1 MRVSTADFYRQSIVS
16 LQRQQSLAL
25 HTQNQLSSG
34 SKLQTAADDPT
45 GAAHGLSLDQTRVAN
60 QRYTENTKAL
70 GERLGLEENALGGIS
85 ETLNRVRERALQG
98 NGGTLS
104 DSDRASIAADLR
116 QSLDSL
122 LDYANAADGEGR
134 YLFAGS
140 NDAQAPFALTAGG
153 TQFSG
158 DDVIRQVQIGPN
170 RAVASS
176 DSGAD
181 VFLRQ
186 RSGNGSF
193 SVAATA
199 TNTGTATIASARL
212 SDASAWDGGSYALSF
227 SAGQYSVA
235 DSGGNVVA
243 SGTYTAGQTIRFR
256 GADLTVAGAPA
267 DGDRFSITPSQ
278 QQDLFATVR
287 DLIGLF
293 ETPTSANPAA
303 RAQVQTGVLDKLGA
317 LETAQSRVIDVRA
330 RLGARLVAADD
341 AQNQLSSQLVKI
353 DEALSGIRDVD
364 YAEAASRLTQ
374 QLTGLQ
380 AAQQSFA
387 KIQGLSLFNYLR

>member
-1 MRVSTADFYRQSIVS
+1 MRVSTADFYRQSITS

-25 HTQNQLSSG
+25 QTQNQLSSG
-34 SKLQTAADDPT
+34 LKLQSAADNPT

-60 QRYTENTKAL
+60 QRYTENTKTL
-70 GERLGLEENALGGIS
+70 TERLGLEENALSGIS
-85 ETLNRVRERALQG
+85 ESLNRVRERALQG
-98 NGGTLS
+98 NSGTLS

-116 QSLDSL
+116 QSMETL

-140 NDAQAPFALTAGG
+140 NDANAPFALTSGG

-158 DDVIRQVQIGPN
+158 DDVIREVQIGPN
-170 RAVASS
+170 RSVASS
-176 DSGAD
+176 DGGAD

-193 SVAATA
+193 SVAGTA
-199 TNTGTATIASARL
+199 TNTGTATIATARVADSA
-212 SDASAWDGGSYALSF
+212 AWDGGSYALSF
-227 SAGQYSVA
+227 TGGNYSVQ
-235 DSGGNVVA
+235 DGGGNVVA
-243 SGTYTAGQTIRFR
+243 SGAYTAGQTIRFR
-256 GADLTVAGAPA
+256 GADLTVTGVPA
-267 DGDRFSITPSQ
+267 DGDSFSITPSQ
-278 QQDLFATVR
+278 QQDVFATVR
-287 DLIGLF
+287 DLITLF

-303 RAQVQTGVLDKLGA
+303 RAQVQTGVLDKLAA
-317 LETAQSRVIDVRA
+317 LETAQSRIIDVRA
-330 RLGARLVAADD
+330 RLGARLVAAED

-353 DEALSGIRDVD
+353 DEALSGIRDID

-387 KIQGLSLFNYLR
+387 KIQGLSLFSYLR

>member
-1 MRVSTADFYRQSIVS
+1 MRVSTADFYRQSITS

-25 HTQNQLSSG
+25 QTQNQLSSG
-34 SKLQTAADDPT
+34 LKLQSAADDPT

-60 QRYTENTKAL
+60 QRYTENTKTL
-70 GERLGLEENALGGIS
+70 TERLGLEENALSGIS
-85 ETLNRVRERALQG
+85 ESLNRVRERALQG
-98 NGGTLS
+98 NSGTLS

-116 QSLDSL
+116 QSMETL

-140 NDAQAPFALTAGG
+140 NDANAPFALTSGG

-158 DDVIRQVQIGPN
+158 DDVIREVQIGPN
-170 RAVASS
+170 RSVASS
-176 DSGAD
+176 DGGAD

-193 SVAATA
+193 SVAGTA
-199 TNTGTATIASARL
+199 TNTGTATIATARVADSA
-212 SDASAWDGGSYALSF
+212 AWDGGSYALSF
-227 SAGQYSVA
+227 TGGNYSVQ
-235 DSGGNVVA
+235 DGGGNVVA
-243 SGTYTAGQTIRFR
+243 SGAYTAGQTIRFR
-256 GADLTVAGAPA
+256 GADLTVTGVPA
-267 DGDRFSITPSQ
+267 DGDSFSITPSQ
-278 QQDLFATVR
+278 QQDVFATVR
-287 DLIGLF
+287 DLITLF

-303 RAQVQTGVLDKLGA
+303 RAQVQTGVLDKLAA
-317 LETAQSRVIDVRA
+317 LETAQSRIIDVRA
-330 RLGARLVAADD
+330 RLGARLVAAED

-353 DEALSGIRDVD
+353 DEALSGIRDID

-387 KIQGLSLFNYLR
+387 KIQGLSLFSYLR

>member
-25 HTQNQLSSG
+25 QTQNQLSSG
-34 SKLQTAADDPT
+34 SKLQTAADNPT

-70 GERLGLEENALGGIS
+70 GERLGLEENALSGIT

-98 NGGTLS
+98 NGGTLG

-116 QSLDSL
+116 QSLDGL

-140 NDAQAPFALTAGG
+140 NDANAPFSLSAGG

-158 DDVIRQVQIGPN
+158 DDVIRQIQIGPN
-170 RAVASS
+170 RSVQSS
-176 DSGAD
+176 DGGAD

-186 RSGNGSF
+186 TSGNGTF
-193 SVAATA
+193 SVSATG
-199 TNTGTATIASARL
+199 TNTGSASIATAKVY
-212 SDASAWDGGSYALSF
+212 DAAAWDGGSYALSF
-227 SAGQYSVA
+227 SGGNYSVQ
-235 DSGGNVVA
+235 DGGGNIVA
-243 SGTYTAGQTIRFR
+243 SGAYTAGQSIRFR
-256 GADLTVAGAPA
+256 GADLTVAGSPA
-267 DGDRFSITPSQ
+267 DGDSFSIGPSQ
-278 QQDLFATVR
+278 QQDLFQTVR
-287 DLIGLF
+287 DLITLF
-293 ETPTSANPAA
+293 ETPTAGNPAA

-317 LETAQSRVIDVRA
+317 LETAQSKVIDVRA
-330 RLGARLVAADD
+330 RLGSRLVAAED

-353 DEALSGIRDVD
+353 DESLSGLRDID

-387 KIQGLSLFNYLR
+387 KIQGLSLFSYLR

>member
-25 HTQNQLSSG
+25 QTQNQLSSG

-60 QRYTENTKAL
+60 QRYNENTKAL
-70 GERLGLEENALGGIS
+70 GERLGLEENALSGIT

-98 NGGTLS
+98 NGGTLG

-140 NDAQAPFALTAGG
+140 NDASAPFSLSGGG

-170 RAVASS
+170 RAVQSS
-176 DSGAD
+176 DGGAE

-186 RSGNGSF
+186 VSGNGTF

-199 TNTGTATIASARL
+199 ANTGTATIATAKVFDSA
-212 SDASAWDGGSYALSF
+212 AWDGGSYSLSF
-227 SAGQYSVA
+227 TGGNYSVQ
-235 DSGGNVVA
+235 DGGGNVVA
-243 SGTYTAGQTIRFR
+243 SGAYTAGQSIRFK
-256 GADLTVAGAPA
+256 GADLTVTGAPA
-267 DGDRFSITPSQ
+267 NGDSFSIGPSQ
-278 QQDLFATVR
+278 QQDLFQTVR
-287 DLIGLF
+287 DLITLF
-293 ETPTSANPAA
+293 ETPTAANPAA
-303 RAQVQTGVLDKLGA
+303 RAKVQTGVLDKLGA
-317 LETAQSRVIDVRA
+317 LETAQSKVIDVRA
-330 RLGARLVAADD
+330 RLGSRLVAAED

-353 DEALSGIRDVD
+353 DEALSGIRDID

-387 KIQGLSLFNYLR
+387 KIQGLSLFSYLR

>member
-1 MRVSTADFYRQSIVS
+1 MRVSTADFYRQSITS

-25 HTQNQLSSG
+25 QTQNQLSSG
-34 SKLQTAADDPT
+34 LKLQSAADNPT

-60 QRYTENTKAL
+60 QRYTENTKTL
-70 GERLGLEENALGGIS
+70 TERLGLEENALSGIS
-85 ETLNRVRERALQG
+85 ESLNRVRERALQG
-98 NGGTLS
+98 NSGTLS

-116 QSLDSL
+116 QSMETL

-140 NDAQAPFALTAGG
+140 NDANAPFALTSGG

-158 DDVIRQVQIGPN
+158 DDVIREVQIGPN
-170 RAVASS
+170 RSVASS
-176 DSGAD
+176 DGGAE

-193 SVAATA
+193 SVAGTA
-199 TNTGTATIASARL
+199 SNTGTATIATARVADSA
-212 SDASAWDGGSYALSF
+212 AWDGGSYALSF
-227 SAGQYSVA
+227 TGGNYSVQ
-235 DSGGNVVA
+235 DGGGNVVA
-243 SGTYTAGQTIRFR
+243 SGAYTAGQTIRFR
-256 GADLTVAGAPA
+256 GADLTVTGVPA
-267 DGDRFSITPSQ
+267 DGDSFSITPSQ
-278 QQDLFATVR
+278 QQDVFATVR
-287 DLIGLF
+287 DLITLF

-303 RAQVQTGVLDKLGA
+303 RAQVQTGVLDKLAA
-317 LETAQSRVIDVRA
+317 LETAQSRIIDVRA
-330 RLGARLVAADD
+330 RLGARLVAAED

-353 DEALSGIRDVD
+353 DEALSGIRDID

-387 KIQGLSLFNYLR
+387 KIQGLSLFSYLR

>member
-1 MRVSTADFYRQSIVS
+1 MRVSTADFYRQSITS

-25 HTQNQLSSG
+25 QTQNQLSSG
-34 SKLQTAADDPT
+34 LKLQSAADNPT

-60 QRYTENTKAL
+60 QRYTENTKTL
-70 GERLGLEENALGGIS
+70 TERLGLEENALSGIS
-85 ETLNRVRERALQG
+85 ESLNRVRERALQG
-98 NGGTLS
+98 NSGTLS

-116 QSLDSL
+116 QSMETL

-140 NDAQAPFALTAGG
+140 NDANAPFALTSGG

-158 DDVIRQVQIGPN
+158 DDVIREVQIGPN
-170 RAVASS
+170 RSVASS
-176 DSGAD
+176 DGGAE

-193 SVAATA
+193 SVAGTA
-199 TNTGTATIASARL
+199 SNTGTATIATARVADSA
-212 SDASAWDGGSYALSF
+212 AWDGGSYALSF
-227 SAGQYSVA
+227 TGGSYSVQ
-235 DSGGNVVA
+235 DGGGNVVA
-243 SGTYTAGQTIRFR
+243 SGAYTAGQTIRFR
-256 GADLTVAGAPA
+256 GADLTVTGVPA
-267 DGDRFSITPSQ
+267 DGDSFSITPSQ
-278 QQDLFATVR
+278 QQDVFATVR
-287 DLIGLF
+287 DLITLF

-303 RAQVQTGVLDKLGA
+303 RAQVQTGVLDKLAA
-317 LETAQSRVIDVRA
+317 LETAQSRIIDVRA
-330 RLGARLVAADD
+330 RLGARLVAAED

-353 DEALSGIRDVD
+353 DEALSGIRDID

-387 KIQGLSLFNYLR
+387 KIQGLSLFSYLR

>member
-1 MRVSTADFYRQSIVS
+1 MRVSTADFYRQSISS

-34 SKLQTAADDPT
+34 SKLQSAADDPT
-45 GAAHGLSLDQTRVAN
+45 GAAHGLSLDQTRAAN
-60 QRYTENTKAL
+60 LRYTENTKAL

-116 QSLDSL
+116 QSLDTLVS
-122 LDYANAADGEGR
+122 YANAADGEGR

-140 NDAQAPFALTAGG
+140 NDANAPFALTGGG

-158 DDVIRQVQIGPN
+158 DDVVRQVQIGPN

-176 DSGAD
+176 DGGAD
-181 VFLRQ
+181 VFLRHL
-186 RSGNGSF
+186 SGNGTF
-193 SVAATA
+193 SIAATA
-199 TNTGTATIASARL
+199 ANTGTATIATARVY
-212 SDASAWDGGSYALSF
+212 DASAWDGGSYSLSF
-227 SAGQYSVA
+227 AGGSYSVQ
-235 DSGGNVVA
+235 DGGGNVVA
-243 SGTYTAGQTIRFR
+243 SGAYTAGQSIRFR
-256 GADLTVAGAPA
+256 GADLTVTGVPA
-267 DGDRFSITPSQ
+267 NGDSFAITPSR
-278 QQDLFATVR
+278 QQDVFQTVR
-287 DLIGLF
+287 DLITLF
-293 ETPTSANPAA
+293 DTPTNSSPAA
-303 RAQVQTGVLDKLGA
+303 RAQVQTGVLEKLGA
-317 LETAQSRVIDVRA
+317 LETAQSKVIDVRA

-341 AQNQLSSQLVKI
+341 AQNQLSSQLVKV
-353 DEALSGIRDVD
+353 DEALSGIRDID
-364 YAEAASRLTQ
+364 YAEAAGRLTQ

-387 KIQGLSLFNYLR
+387 KIQGLSLFDYLR

>member
-25 HTQNQLSSG
+25 QTQNQLSSG

-70 GERLGLEENALGGIS
+70 GERLGLEENALSGIT

-98 NGGTLS
+98 NGGTLG

-140 NDAQAPFALTAGG
+140 NDASAPFSLSGGG

-170 RAVASS
+170 RAVQSS
-176 DSGAD
+176 DGGAE

-186 RSGNGSF
+186 TSGNGTF
-193 SVAATA
+193 SVAATGA
-199 TNTGTATIASARL
+199 NTGTATIATAKVF
-212 SDASAWDGGSYALSF
+212 DAAAWDGGSYNLSF
-227 SAGQYSVA
+227 AGGNYSVQ
-235 DSGGNVVA
+235 DGGGNVVA
-243 SGTYTAGQTIRFR
+243 SGAYTAGQSIRFK
-256 GADLTVAGAPA
+256 GADLTVTGAPA
-267 DGDRFSITPSQ
+267 DGDSFSIGPSQ
-278 QQDLFATVR
+278 QQDLFQTVR
-287 DLIGLF
+287 DLITLF
-293 ETPTSANPAA
+293 ETPTAANPAA
-303 RAQVQTGVLDKLGA
+303 RAKVQTGVLDRLGA
-317 LETAQSRVIDVRA
+317 LETAQSKVIDVRA
-330 RLGARLVAADD
+330 RLGARLVAAED

-353 DEALSGIRDVD
+353 DEALSGIRDID

>member
-1 MRVSTADFYRQSIVS
+1 MRVSTADFYRQSITS

-25 HTQNQLSSG
+25 QTQNQLSSG
-34 SKLQTAADDPT
+34 LKLQSAADDPT

-70 GERLGLEENALGGIS
+70 TERLGLEENALAGIS
-85 ETLNRVRERALQG
+85 ESLNRVRERALQG
-98 NGGTLS
+98 NTSTLS

-116 QSLDSL
+116 QSMETL

-140 NDAQAPFALTAGG
+140 NDANAPFALTSGG

-158 DDVIRQVQIGPN
+158 DDVIREVQIGPN
-170 RAVASS
+170 RSVASS
-176 DSGAD
+176 DGGAE

-193 SVAATA
+193 SVAGTA
-199 TNTGTATIASARL
+199 SNTGTATIATARVSDSA
-212 SDASAWDGGSYALSF
+212 AWDGGSYALSF
-227 SAGQYSVA
+227 TGGNYSVQ
-235 DSGGNVVA
+235 DGGGNVVG
-243 SGTYTAGQTIRFR
+243 SGAYTAGQTIRFR
-256 GADLTVAGAPA
+256 GADLTVTGAPA
-267 DGDRFSITPSQ
+267 DGDSFSITPSQ
-278 QQDLFATVR
+278 QQDVFATVR
-287 DLIGLF
+287 DLITLF

-303 RAQVQTGVLDKLGA
+303 RAQVQTGVLDRLAA
-317 LETAQSRVIDVRA
+317 LETAQSRIIDVRA
-330 RLGARLVAADD
+330 RLGARLVAAED

-353 DEALSGIRDVD
+353 DEALSGIRDID

-387 KIQGLSLFNYLR
+387 KIQGLSLFSYLR

>member
-25 HTQNQLSSG
+25 QTQNQLSSG
-34 SKLQTAADDPT
+34 SKLQTAADNPT

-70 GERLGLEENALGGIS
+70 GERLGLEENALSGVT

-98 NGGTLS
+98 NGGTLG

-140 NDAQAPFALTAGG
+140 NDASAPFSLSGGG

-170 RAVASS
+170 RAVQSS
-176 DSGAD
+176 DGGAD

-186 RSGNGSF
+186 TSGNGTF
-193 SVAATA
+193 SVAATGA
-199 TNTGTATIASARL
+199 NTGTATIATAKVF
-212 SDASAWDGGSYALSF
+212 DAAAWDGGSYVLSF
-227 SAGQYSVA
+227 AGGNYSVQ
-235 DSGGNVVA
+235 DGGGNVVA
-243 SGTYTAGQTIRFR
+243 SGAYTAGQSIRFK
-256 GADLTVAGAPA
+256 GADLTVTGAPA
-267 DGDRFSITPSQ
+267 DGDSFSIGPSQ
-278 QQDLFATVR
+278 QQDLFQTVR
-287 DLIGLF
+287 DLITLF
-293 ETPTSANPAA
+293 ETPTAANPAA
-303 RAQVQTGVLDKLGA
+303 RAKVQTGVLDKLGA
-317 LETAQSRVIDVRA
+317 LETAQSKVIDVRA
-330 RLGARLVAADD
+330 RLGARLVAAED

-353 DEALSGIRDVD
+353 DEALSGIRDID